1 MQSPAQLANLRPFTS
16 ETGKAASV
24 GRNKNPYG
32 RRGIKGMIKMLAEA
46 NGGVIVRADG
56 TEMPVDGVTL
66 AVSKLLKIANGEDA
80 DDADRIRAVE
90 SILNRLY
97 GKPVE
102 NKNVTVRSSKEAE
115 AERLKAL
122 EYKRQQIL
130 NGEEN

>member
-1 MQSPAQLANLRPFTS
+1 
-16 ETGKAASV
+16 
-24 GRNKNPYG
+24 
-32 RRGIKGMIKMLAEA
+32 MIKMLAEA